1 MRYVFRACARPRGR
15 GTVKITMSDSS
26 RPHARERIL
35 TAAYDLFSRRGVRDV
50 GVDELI
56 ARSGVAN
63 ATFYRHFASKDD
75 LVLAFLERREE
86 LWTVGTIV
94 EKALK
99 RKGTAREQL
108 LAVFDVFD
116 EWFRRRDYEGDPF
129 MNVFLEMGADHP
141 LGRASLERMNTV
153 RRMIQERAEDAQ
165 MREPEAFARSMQLLM
180 KGSIVGARMG
190 DADSALRGKQLAG
203 WLIDEFS
210 QPTR

>member
-1 MRYVFRACARPRGR
+1 M
-15 GTVKITMSDSS
+15 TMSDSTRS
-26 RPHARERIL
+26 DARERIL
-35 TAAYDLFSRRGVRDV
+35 TAAYDLFSRRGVRAV

-75 LVLAFLERREE
+75 LVLAFLERREQ

-99 RKGTAREQL
+99 REGTAKDQL

-116 EWFRRRDYEGDPF
+116 EWFRRRDYAGDPF
-129 MNVFLEMGADHP
+129 MNVFLEMGTEHP
-141 LGRASLERMNTV
+141 LGRASLERLNTV
-153 RRMIQERAEDAQ
+153 RRMIQQRAEKAN
-165 MREPEAFARSMQLLM
+165 MRDPESFARSMQLLM

-190 DADSALRGKQLAG
+190 DADSALRARQLAG
-203 WLIDEFS
+203 WLIDQFS
-210 QPTR
+210 TP

>member
-1 MRYVFRACARPRGR
+1 MTDSPR
-15 GTVKITMSDSS
+15 TD
-26 RPHARERIL
+26 ARERIL

-56 ARSGVAN
+56 QRSGVAN

-99 RKGTAREQL
+99 RVGTAREQL

-129 MNVFLEMGADHP
+129 MNVFLEMGVDHP
-141 LGRASLERMNTV
+141 LGQASLERLNTV
-153 RRMIQERAEDAQ
+153 RRMIQQRAEDAN

-180 KGSIVGARMG
+180 KGSIMGARMG
-190 DADSALRGKQLAG
+190 DLDSALRARQLAG